1 MYQSYNLSISRSITS
16 SHVLLEIVRLFSYA
30 LHNAHAIAIILMDT
44 LLCSIRYSMRQLL
57 SETAHYIKLLV
68 TEWVTWFLV
77 VVGIITSFIPLLFPK
92 VTIPNSFYTYYAL
105 IGFVIANFALWRK
118 QHHTIIQ
125 LQPKP
130 EPEPVS
136 ETRRSPLLLGHEYSL
151 TLDSSDADRLE
162 SHNKESKHDIS
173 KAQQEISEYTAQGEH
188 VNDNVLRAMKDKVDY
203 YTNNAEYYR
212 KDISGSK
219 KGYTFPEIILKV
231 NIIIKNIGTLDL
243 EIVRLER

>member
-1 MYQSYNLSISRSITS
+1 
-16 SHVLLEIVRLFSYA
+16 
-30 LHNAHAIAIILMDT
+30 
-44 LLCSIRYSMRQLL
+44 MRQLL

-130 EPEPVS
+130 EPEPVAKL
-136 ETRRSPLLLGHEYSL
+136 EIAFTAGHEYSL

-162 SHNKESKHDIS
+162 SHNKESKDDIS
-173 KAQQEISEYTAQGEH
+173 KAQQELSEYIAQGD
-188 VNDNVLRAMKDKVDY
+188 VNDNVLRAMKDKVDFIPITQNITGKIY
-203 YTNNAEYYR
+203 W
-212 KDISGSK
+212 SK
-219 KGYTFPEIILKV
+219 RGIPSLKSYLKLTLLSRILEHLIWK
-231 NIIIKNIGTLDL
+231 L
-243 EIVRLER
+243 